1 MRPSAISRTSNGM
14 ISGSRLDCFLS
25 IDDGTQSLYNAL
37 LAIPRV
43 QFDGEDNDVKFTYLL
58 DINYIYIYGLRKRE
72 TFPELSIER
81 KI

>member
-1 MRPSAISRTSNGM
+1 MRPSAISRTSNKM

-43 QFDGEDNDVKFTYLL
+43 QFDGEDNDVKFTNSL
-58 DINYIYIYGLRKRE
+58 DINYIYIMVKKKGNISR
-72 TFPELSIER
+72 I
-81 KI
+81 IN